1 MTAAPPTGPSTNVP
15 HPGRCSTEGAAHG
28 ILGYQLAQASIVTS
42 KVFEQVAAR
51 QAPDARLRPVEFTLL
66 ALLLGNPDVTAR
78 QLSRAL
84 AITPPN
90 LVGRLEHLQSR
101 GLIDRRRS
109 EQDGR
114 AQHIRLTAPGRKLVQ
129 HYAALLQDG
138 EQAAMADAEHRRAR
152 DAGRTAAQGGTGAA
166 LRLRPPPGETTPPTS
181 RALAY
186 SRW

>member
-1 MTAAPPTGPSTNVP
+1 MTTSIRPPREERTPQAQL
-15 HPGRCSTEGAAHG
+15 TEGAAHG
-28 ILGYQLAQASIVTS
+28 IVGYQMAQASIVTS
-42 KVFEQVAAR
+42 KVFDQVAAR

-90 LVGRLEHLQSR
+90 LVGRLEQLQSR

-109 EQDGR
+109 EHDGR

-129 HYAALLQDG
+129 RYAAQLHDG
-138 EQAAMADAEHRRAR
+138 EQAALSALSPAERAMLVELLHKAASGRR
-152 DAGRTAAQGGTGAA
+152 
-166 LRLRPPPGETTPPTS
+166 
-181 RALAY
+181 
-186 SRW
+186 